1 MVTGLSGAGRSTAAN
16 ALEDAGWYV
25 VDNLPPSLLPDL
37 AAVVARAGI
46 DRLAAVLDVRSR
58 SLFADLTPAFAR
70 LSRSG
75 VDTDPEIL
83 FLEAS
88 DEVIVRRQESA
99 RRPHPLQG
107 DGRLLDGV
115 TAERAQL
122 GALRSVADMV
132 IDTTNL
138 NVHQLRERVSHAYGG
153 DERQFRATVISFGF
167 KHGIPLDA
175 DLVCDVRFLPN
186 PHWVP
191 ELRPM
196 TGLDKPVRE
205 FVLAQDGAADYL
217 DRIESLLVDIVIP
230 GYRREGK
237 WLMTI
242 AIGCTGG
249 RHRSTSMS
257 IDLARRL
264 LEDGI
269 PTTVVHRDAD
279 RI

>member
-1 MVTGLSGAGRSTAAN
+1 VVTGLSGAGRSTAAN

>member
-70 LSRSG
+70 LRQAG
-75 VDTDPEIL
+75 IDTDPEIL

-88 DEVIVRRQESA
+88 DEIIVRRQESA

-107 DGRLLDGV
+107 GGRLLDGV

-122 GALRSVADMV
+122 GALRSVADIV

-196 TGLDKPVRE
+196 TGLDKPVRD
-205 FVLAQDGAADYL
+205 FVLAQNGAVGYL

-257 IDLARRL
+257 IELARRL

-269 PTTVVHRDAD
+269 PSTVVHRDAN